1 LVFAIRRQPADERS
15 ELIAFMTNLTQLNL
29 ESESQDKRRI
39 HLREISGESDRPLE
53 TVGQDLRAARLRKGD
68 DLTSV
73 SRALK
78 IRKDHIEAIEEDN
91 LAGLPG
97 KTYAVGFVRSYSAY
111 LGLNA
116 AQTVERFK
124 AEISGRAEEGITPVT
139 VIDEGDDRRLPQGW
153 RIIVGVVVIALGY
166 GGYHL
171 LTADRAVTNTPVP
184 PLPVQYVPHPA
195 APPVASPQPQ
205 AAVQAAKA
213 PAAPATPAMAGQA
226 AAAPAATPAKA
237 PAKPDGTAAVSPAA
251 PAQVPQQ
258 NAAAAKE
265 GHVYGE
271 QNKNARVVLRARAAT
286 HVLVRGTNG
295 TVYINRTLEPGDVY
309 QLPNVVG
316 LTLAT
321 TNAGAVEVDLD
332 GLAMGKAGS
341 DLQTLGGLSLDP
353 QAIVDRYNSHGG

>member
-1 LVFAIRRQPADERS
+1 
-15 ELIAFMTNLTQLNL
+15 MTNLTQLDL
-29 ESESQDKRRI
+29 ESEPQDKRRI

-68 DLTSV
+68 DLASV

-195 APPVASPQPQ
+195 APPVASPALPQ
-205 AAVQAAKA
+205 TAAQAVKA
-213 PAAPATPAMAGQA
+213 PAAPATPAVTRQA
-226 AAAPAATPAKA
+226 AAALSTTPAKA
-237 PAKPDGTAAVSPAA
+237 PAKSNNTAAVSPAA

-271 QNKNARVVLRARAAT
+271 QNKNARVVLRARATT

-295 TVYINRTLEPGDVY
+295 TIYINRTLEPGDIY
-309 QLPNVVG
+309 QLPNIVG